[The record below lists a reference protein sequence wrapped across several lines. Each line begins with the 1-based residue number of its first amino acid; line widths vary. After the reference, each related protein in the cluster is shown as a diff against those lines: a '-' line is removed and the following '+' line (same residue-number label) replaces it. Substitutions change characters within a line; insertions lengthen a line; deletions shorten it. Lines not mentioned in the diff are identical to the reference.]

1 MGWLISIP
9 PKTMVCWNSNPQDLK
24 MWFYL
29 EKQSLYPSW
38 IMGLSWQRGLHNSM
52 KLWAK
57 SCRATQD
64 RWAIV
69 KSSNKTWFTGGG
81 NGKSLKSSCH
91 ENHMKSMKKQ
101 QKDMTPEDDPLD
113 QQVCRCSWGRAER
126 ELQEEW
132 RGWTKEK
139 KHSGVEASLGESIV
153 RCCKEQYCVGTWNV
167 GSMNHGKL
175 KAIKQGMAR
184 VNIDTLGLSELK

>member
-101 QKDMTPEDDPLD
+101 QKDMTPEDDPPGQKVSNMLLGKSGG
-113 QQVCRCSWGRAER
+113 QLLIVPEGMKRQG
-126 ELQEEW
+126 
-132 RGWTKEK
+132 
-139 KHSGVEASLGESIV
+139 HSGNDVQLWVCLMVKVKSSTVKNIV
-153 RCCKEQYCVGTWNV
+153 
-167 GSMNHGKL
+167 
-175 KAIKQGMAR
+175 
-184 VNIDTLGLSELK
+184 

>member
-101 QKDMTPEDDPLD
+101 QKDMTPEDDPPGQKVSNMLLGKSGGQLLIVPEGMKRQGHSGHD
-113 QQVCRCSWGRAER
+113 VQLWVCLMVKVKSNTIKNNIGKKKKKNNIAQEPGR
-126 ELQEEW
+126 L
-132 RGWTKEK
+132 GSWTK
-139 KHSGVEASLGESIV
+139 V
-153 RCCKEQYCVGTWNV
+153 TWTQSN
-167 GSMNHGKL
+167 
-175 KAIKQGMAR
+175 R
-184 VNIDTLGLSELK
+184 RW